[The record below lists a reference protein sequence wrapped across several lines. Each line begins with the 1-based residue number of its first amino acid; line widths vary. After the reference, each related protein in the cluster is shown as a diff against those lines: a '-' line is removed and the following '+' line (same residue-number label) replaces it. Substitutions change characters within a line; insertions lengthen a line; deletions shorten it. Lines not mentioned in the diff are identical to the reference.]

1 MKAVRSGLVARGLE
15 RGHSAHPHGSK
26 LQSRVTNRENIVTF
40 HTSCEGGQSWARFH
54 GAIDASGYHH
64 NVRGGFLMVR
74 PEFCAAGP
82 GEAIFR
88 DFRFTAL

>member
-1 MKAVRSGLVARGLE
+1 MKAVRSGLPARGLE
-15 RGHSAHPHGSK
+15 RGHSAHSHGSK
-26 LQSRVTNRENIVTF
+26 LQSR
-40 HTSCEGGQSWARFH
+40 ARFH
-54 GAIDASGYHH
+54 GAMEASGYHH

-74 PEFCAAGP
+74 PGSCAAGP